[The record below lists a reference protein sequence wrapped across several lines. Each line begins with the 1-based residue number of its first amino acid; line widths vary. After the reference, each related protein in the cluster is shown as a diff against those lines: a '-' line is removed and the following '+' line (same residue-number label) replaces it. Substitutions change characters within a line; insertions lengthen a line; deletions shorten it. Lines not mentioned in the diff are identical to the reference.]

1 MIDRI
6 DNFPGGQLEIM
17 ACDTRQRYTWNV
29 NTPPPHQR
37 TRQESSSGRRVV
49 LSAQTKHRQQRY
61 PVRFGPTVTERCG
74 MGKKADIQLAV
85 KRAANYQHKDVNH
98 SHILRRQYNTC
109 RPTVRTP
116 HTDVH
121 NDNLRIGDERVHLL
135 DAVGRGGGIL
145 KRDGMNESFD
155 VTMAAHERHANSPPR
170 HISILIC
177 YTSWTNKQKCT
188 SVCQI

>member
-1 MIDRI
+1 M
-6 DNFPGGQLEIM
+6 
-17 ACDTRQRYTWNV
+17 
-29 NTPPPHQR
+29 
-37 TRQESSSGRRVV
+37 

-74 MGKKADIQLAV
+74 TGKKADIQLAV

-155 VTMAAHERHANSPPR
+155 VSQWRHMKGTQTRR
-170 HISILIC
+170 HDISR
-177 YTSWTNKQKCT
+177 Y
-188 SVCQI
+188 